1 MLVRSAEAAYHG
13 ALRAT
18 SRGPRLNLGASSVN
32 NQEVTVADQLTSVRL
47 SQDALDELRLF
58 ADANETSLAAEIRKA
73 VDEYRAK
80 LKGSD
85 EFLEK
90 LRNQHETRGE
100 LLKSLL
106 APASATTQSQ

>member
-1 MLVRSAEAAYHG
+1 M
-13 ALRAT
+13 
-18 SRGPRLNLGASSVN
+18 
-32 NQEVTVADQLTSVRL
+32 ADQLTSVRL
-47 SQDALDELRLF
+47 SQEALDELRLF

-73 VDEYRAK
+73 VDMYREK

-85 EFLEK
+85 EFLAK

-106 APASATTQSQ
+106 APASATTHSK